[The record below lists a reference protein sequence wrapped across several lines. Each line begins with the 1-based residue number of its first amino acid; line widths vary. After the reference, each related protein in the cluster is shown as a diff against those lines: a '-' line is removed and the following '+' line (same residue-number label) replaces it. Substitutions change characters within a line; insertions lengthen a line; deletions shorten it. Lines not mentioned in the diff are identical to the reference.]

1 MVTYIFFII
10 FDQTKP
16 IKRPIIMLKN
26 YFFLAALFCISLQG
40 SAQFNYAVTPIP
52 FVQYQTTSANLA
64 TQDDRCSALIP
75 IPFAFDFYGVSYNE
89 LVISTNGYIDF
100 RSSSANLGS
109 PFGFSQ
115 TIPNTSFP
123 VKNSILGAYS
133 DLNNANGEGTIT
145 YGEYGT
151 APYRK
156 FVVYFYNNSFFSCT
170 AIKSTFQMILT
181 ETANT
186 IDVQLIDKQTC
197 PSIGSGRTVTGL
209 INLDGTQGIAAPG
222 RNTGTWTAFHEGWR
236 FYRPNYYNNY
246 SFVRCDDDADGF
258 QTFDLNVAAN
268 DLSSGNPAAISFY
281 ADMAMTIPIANPN
294 AFVNT
299 TNPQTVY
306 AMGLGM
312 VKPVTL
318 SVIDCAV
325 DADNDSVATAD
336 EDANLDTNLAND
348 DADFDGIPNY
358 LDNDDDG
365 DLILTNVEYVFG
377 RSANGALSLL
387 DTDGDSIP
395 NYLDN
400 DDDGDGVLTFLEDY
414 DGNGNPGD
422 DDTNGNLI
430 PDFLENAVFLGTGNF
445 NIQNDVTIYPNPASS
460 ILNIDNQ
467 SNESVGA
474 IAIYNINGALV
485 KEAKS
490 ATSLQSISVADLQS
504 GIYMVKIQLNSKVL
518 NYKFIKN

>member
-1 MVTYIFFII
+1 MIKKYI
-10 FDQTKP
+10 
-16 IKRPIIMLKN
+16 
-26 YFFLAALFCISLQG
+26 FLAALFCISMQG
-40 SAQFNYAVTPIP
+40 SAQSNYAVTPIP

-100 RSSSANLGS
+100 RASSANLGS
-109 PFGFSQ
+109 PFSFSQ
-115 TIPNTSFP
+115 TIPNTAFP

-151 APYRK
+151 APFRK

-197 PSIGSGRTVTGL
+197 PSTGSGRTVTGL
-209 INLDGTQGIAAPG
+209 INMDGTQGIAAPG

-258 QTFDLNVAAN
+258 QSFDLNVAGN
-268 DLSSGNPAAISFY
+268 DLTSANPATLSYFE
-281 ADMAMTIPIANPN
+281 DMALTIPISNPS

-299 TNPQTVY
+299 SNPQTVY
-306 AMGLGM
+306 TSGNGM
-312 VKPVTL
+312 SSPVIL
-318 SVIDCAV
+318 SVIDCAI
-325 DADNDSVATAD
+325 DADNDSVDNAL
-336 EDANLDTNLAND
+336 EDLNNDTNLAND
-348 DADFDGIPNY
+348 DSDFDGLPNY

-377 RSANGALSLL
+377 RSTGSALSIL
-387 DTDGDSIP
+387 DTDNDSIP

-400 DDDGDGVLTFLEDY
+400 DDDGDGVLTFIEDY
-414 DGNGNPGD
+414 NGNGNPSD
-422 DDTNGNLI
+422 DDTNSNGT
-430 PDFLENAVFLGTGNF
+430 PDYLENAVALGVNNF
-445 NIQNDVTIYPNPASS
+445 VIQNEVTIYPNPASS
-460 ILNIDNQ
+460 ILNIENK
-467 SNESVGA
+467 SNESVAA
-474 IAIYNINGALV
+474 ISIYNLNGAMV
-485 KEAKS
+485 KEVKS
-490 ATSLQSISVADLQS
+490 STSLQSISVADLQS
-504 GIYMVKIQLNSKVL
+504 GIYFVKIQMNSQVV
-518 NYKFIKN
+518 NYKFIKE